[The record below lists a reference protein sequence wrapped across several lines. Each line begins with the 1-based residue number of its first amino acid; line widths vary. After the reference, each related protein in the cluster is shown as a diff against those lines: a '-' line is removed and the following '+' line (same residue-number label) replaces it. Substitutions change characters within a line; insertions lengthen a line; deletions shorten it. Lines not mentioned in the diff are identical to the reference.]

1 MNSINSSLEI
11 KILDENSKQSQQ
23 SNKVK
28 IQFKPHQLAL
38 IQYAKNME
46 KNKPIKVCDNQEFI
60 SRISVLCDKV
70 GSGKSYVMLGL
81 IADNPGLIYPK
92 KIIEYEAS
100 PLITKYSINNKYYLP
115 INIIVVPHS
124 ILKQWK
130 NYIEDNT
137 ELKLYSIY
145 RSSHFITNLM
155 DELKDKD
162 ILLIS
167 STQYNKLAEKF
178 KNITISR
185 LIFDEAD
192 TIRIPRCKEVKSAHY
207 WFITA
212 SYQNLMVPNG
222 HYIRTKAYLDDGR
235 FICGWKRVCGVKH
248 TGFIR
253 DTFVLLTS
261 FKYKKLIFFKN
272 NDEFIDKSFNLP
284 KIIYKTIM
292 CKSPYSLR
300 VLKGLVDNE
309 TMNLINAG
317 DIKTAIKR
325 LNCSTTDSES
335 IVEVL
340 CNKLV
345 IELNNA
351 KIEREAKKKY
361 TYTSEITKKNAI
373 QNINKKIKNIETKIN
388 NINERIKNNKIC
400 PICQDEVKEATY
412 TKCCQN
418 VFCFKC
424 IMTHINFTNKSIC
437 PMCRDNN
444 LMADNL
450 VIMDES
456 NKYKDQNKDQKEDE
470 LMDKD
475 KTIMKIITEDKKK
488 KFLIFSNYEASFS
501 KLSENLKEYNMKYK
515 KLQGTYSTI
524 NKIIDK
530 YNNTDEIN
538 ILLINSNF
546 FGSGLN
552 LEKTTDIIIY
562 HRVDSN
568 MRNQIIGRAQRLGR
582 KNSLKVWSLSHENE
596 LD

>member
-1 MNSINSSLEI
+1 MN
-11 KILDENSKQSQQ
+11 
-23 SNKVK
+23 V
-28 IQFKPHQLAL
+28 
-38 IQYAKNME
+38 
-46 KNKPIKVCDNQEFI
+46 
-60 SRISVLCDKV
+60 
-70 GSGKSYVMLGL
+70 
-81 IADNPGLIYPK
+81 
-92 KIIEYEAS
+92 
-100 PLITKYSINNKYYLP
+100 
-115 INIIVVPHS
+115 
-124 ILKQWK
+124 
-130 NYIEDNT
+130 
-137 ELKLYSIY
+137 
-145 RSSHFITNLM
+145 
-155 DELKDKD
+155 LKDKD

-167 STQYNKLAEKF
+167 STQYNKFADKF

-192 TIRIPRCKEVKSAHY
+192 TIRIARCKEIKATHY

-212 SYQNLMVPNG
+212 SYQNLLVPNG

-272 NDEFIDKSFNLP
+272 NDDFIDKSFNLP
-284 KIIYKTIM
+284 KIIYKIIM
-292 CKSPYSLR
+292 CKSPNSLR

-317 DIKTAIKR
+317 DLQTAIKR
-325 LNCSTTDSES
+325 LNCSTTNSKS

-351 KIEREAKKKY
+351 KIEKDAKEKF
-361 TYTSEITKKNAI
+361 TYTSEISKNNAI
-373 QNINKKIKNIETKIN
+373 ENINMKIKTIETKIN
-388 NINERIKNNKIC
+388 NIHERIKNNKIC
-400 PICQDEVKEATY
+400 PICQDELIEARY

-424 IMTHINFTNKSIC
+424 ITTHINYTNNSIC
-437 PMCRDNN
+437 PMCRDSN
-444 LMADNL
+444 LRTDSL
-450 VIMDES
+450 VIMDEN
-456 NKYKDQNKDQKEDE
+456 NKYKDKENKENKENK
-470 LMDKD
+470 LLDKD
-475 KTIMKIITEDKKK
+475 KTIIKIITEKKKK

-562 HRVDSN
+562 HKVDSN

-582 KNSLKVWSLSHENE
+582 KNSLKVWSLSHDNE